1 MLEPSKRAREI
12 VSTAVMQTS
21 VVLVEGNRLLRE
33 GLVAMVGEQEDL
45 LIVGALG
52 NRDETLAH
60 VRGVKPDV
68 VLIDLGLRKQDDEW
82 LVEALTG
89 GNPGVKVIVMDMP
102 PGEADIFA
110 LIRAGVSGF
119 ILKDAS
125 FDEFLT
131 TIRLVASR
139 THVLPPPLADTLF
152 SEIANQE
159 ARCAKTLLSSG
170 SALMKRER
178 EIIVLIADG
187 LSNKEIALRLN
198 VATFTVK
205 SHVHNVLEK
214 LTLRT
219 RLQIASYYIKESATV
234 TAAAVTDSGKG
245 RFDTS
250 RWSRA

>member
-1 MLEPSKRAREI
+1 MLKPSKRSPDI
-12 VSTAVMQTS
+12 VAPALIQTS

-33 GLVAMVGEQEDL
+33 GLVAMVGEQKDL
-45 LIVGALG
+45 VIVGALG
-52 NRDETLAH
+52 NRDQTLEH
-60 VRGVKPDV
+60 VRGVQPHV
-68 VLIDLGLRKQDDEW
+68 VLIDLGLRKQDDER

-89 GNPGVKVIVMDMP
+89 GNPSIKVIVMDMP

-131 TIRLVASR
+131 TIRLVVSGTR
-139 THVLPPPLADTLF
+139 VLPPPLANTLF

-159 ARCAKTLLSSG
+159 ARYAKTLLSSG
-170 SALMKRER
+170 ATLTKRER
-178 EIIVLIADG
+178 EITMLIADG
-187 LSNKEIALRLN
+187 LSNKEIASRLN

-219 RLQIASYYIKESATV
+219 RLQIASYYVKESATV
-234 TAAAVTDSGKG
+234 TSAAVNYPGKA
-245 RFDTS
+245 RYNSS
-250 RWSRA
+250 R